1 MKFKTLQFL
10 RRRKKERQ
18 QMERT
23 ERWVKYLITI
33 LWVCL
38 FMALTGCENTKQSI
52 GISTKPFT
60 SDEKLEDSTKLN
72 WKITWG
78 KIRHKDE
85 D

>member
-1 MKFKTLQFL
+1 
-10 RRRKKERQ
+10 
-18 QMERT
+18 MERT
-23 ERWVKYLITI
+23 ERWIRYLIMF

-38 FMALTGCENTKQSI
+38 FMAITGCDNTRQSI

-78 KIRHKDE
+78 KIRSSKSEEDE